1 VSRWTVEFSTA
12 AAKQVR
18 KLDPATRR
26 RVLAGLQ
33 VLADDPRGAG
43 TKKLV
48 GTDDGW
54 GLRIGDYRVLYEVV
68 DDRVVVVVFRAHR
81 REVYRD

>member
-1 VSRWTVEFSTA
+1 VNRWTVELSTA
-12 AAKQVR
+12 AANQVR

-26 RVLAGLQ
+26 RVLAAVQ
-33 VLADDPRGAG
+33 ILADDPRRAG

-54 GLRIGDYRVLYEVV
+54 RLRIGDY
-68 DDRVVVVVFRAHR
+68 
-81 REVYRD
+81 